1 MSTDH
6 DFSPQN
12 SAYDAPAVQSGRK
25 VPWSDIANSA
35 SAGHEL
41 PAYTALYGQL
51 GDEEL
56 VIRPSGEPENDAE
69 KLEKPTSSG
78 NPAKSPEKAHDSVE
92 VSAAK
97 PLGLENL
104 KIFYVLRIAL
114 AYIPIVVIA
123 YSWINSMAR
132 YSTSYREETS
142 VNLLSVERPLSHI
155 AILGFLM
162 IPYAV
167 YITAVQT
174 RACAKFIRHKDYP
187 WVEKV
192 NNYGLVFSFVMTLIT
207 VAYDNPFGCLMV
219 LFDLGVSIVFVKMMG
234 SGTAKTKPAARPL
247 NIANLDSK
255 ESSNNSLSDEEAEK

>member
-6 DFSPQN
+6 DFSSQN
-12 SAYDAPAVQSGRK
+12 SAHDAPAAQSSRK
-25 VPWSDIANSA
+25 VPWSDVANSA

-56 VIRPSGEPENDAE
+56 VIRPSGEPEN
-69 KLEKPTSSG
+69 PTSSG
-78 NPAKSPEKAHDSVE
+78 SPAKSPEKAHDSVE

-104 KIFYVLRIAL
+104 KIFYILRIAL

-132 YSTSYREETS
+132 YST

-167 YITAVQT
+167 YVTAVQT
-174 RACAKFIRHKDYP
+174 RACAKFIRHKDYL

-192 NNYGLVFSFVMTLIT
+192 NNYGLVFSFVMTMIT

-234 SGTAKTKPAARPL
+234 SETVKTKPAARPL

>member
-6 DFSPQN
+6 DFSPHN
-12 SAYDAPAVQSGRK
+12 SARDAPAAQSSRK
-25 VPWSDIANSA
+25 VPWSGMVDSA
-35 SAGHEL
+35 SADNEL

-69 KLEKPTSSG
+69 KPENPTSSG
-78 NPAKSPEKAHDSVE
+78 SPVKSLEKAHDSVE

-174 RACAKFIRHKDYP
+174 RA
-187 WVEKV
+187 
-192 NNYGLVFSFVMTLIT
+192 
-207 VAYDNPFGCLMV
+207 
-219 LFDLGVSIVFVKMMG
+219 
-234 SGTAKTKPAARPL
+234 
-247 NIANLDSK
+247 
-255 ESSNNSLSDEEAEK
+255 

>member
-12 SAYDAPAVQSGRK
+12 SAYNAPAAQSSRK
-25 VPWSDIANSA
+25 VPWSGMVDSA
-35 SAGHEL
+35 SADNEL

-69 KLEKPTSSG
+69 KPEKPTSSG
-78 NPAKSPEKAHDSVE
+78 SPAKSPEKAHDSVG
-92 VSAAK
+92 VSVAK

-167 YITAVQT
+167 YVTAVQT

-219 LFDLGVSIVFVKMMG
+219 LFDLGMSIVFVKMMG
-234 SGTAKTKPAARPL
+234 SETAKTKPAARPL
-247 NIANLDSK
+247 NITNLDSK

>member
-1 MSTDH
+1 MSTDY
-6 DFSPQN
+6 DFSSQN
-12 SAYDAPAVQSGRK
+12 SARDAPVVQSGRK
-25 VPWSDIANSA
+25 VPWSDVANSA

-69 KLEKPTSSG
+69 KPEKPTSSG
-78 NPAKSPEKAHDSVE
+78 SPAKSPEKAHDSVG
-92 VSAAK
+92 VSVAK

-123 YSWINSMAR
+123 YSWINFMAR

-174 RACAKFIRHKDYP
+174 RACAKFIWHKDYP

-192 NNYGLVFSFVMTLIT
+192 NNYGLVFSFLMTMIT

-234 SGTAKTKPAARPL
+234 SETAKTKPAARPL
-247 NIANLDSK
+247 NITNLDSK